1 MLAAARLLD
10 GQGFL
15 EGDIF
20 AAGARVLTEKR
31 NHSGTKLFVEFVSN
45 GRKMEARA
53 ALKPIPNHH
62 GHLTGPGASSCPA
75 NSLERGRNR

>member
-1 MLAAARLLD
+1 MLAAARLSD

-20 AAGARVLTEKR
+20 AAGARVLTE
-31 NHSGTKLFVEFVSN
+31 NEITPGTKLFVEFVSN
-45 GRKMEARA
+45 GRKMEALA